1 MLFVHLMYL
10 AYHRL
15 HKAIQKLQN
24 QQELVCAEG
33 IHHMYKIYRASR
45 QNSGSIFDTGGIKA
59 ETANR
64 TYSVPGA
71 GCETVVNRTSNRP
84 RIERFERPYCSVEL
98 DSIRR
103 KLASCI

>member
-1 MLFVHLMYL
+1 
-10 AYHRL
+10 
-15 HKAIQKLQN
+15 
-24 QQELVCAEG
+24 
-33 IHHMYKIYRASR
+33 MYKIYRASR

-84 RIERFERPYCSVEL
+84 RIERFERPYC
-98 DSIRR
+98 RT
-103 KLASCI
+103 ASLLPASDLQSGFMVR